1 MKPKSYYETIVNLIV
16 KKAKTPTNPN
26 SMNNLIYMDGM
37 WRGNHIRWCIINN
50 NKDRKV
56 ELHKIVDYMRGETRE
71 IVSLSYD
78 NLEELEL
85 KDLIIMIT
93 QPGGWEWK

>member
-1 MKPKSYYETIVNLIV
+1 MKPKSYYETIVNLIA
-16 KKAKTPTNPN
+16 KKAKAPTNPN
-26 SMNNLIYMDGM
+26 PMNSLIYMDGM
-37 WRGNHIRWCIINN
+37 WRGNHMCWCIINN

-56 ELHKIVDYMRGETRE
+56 ELHKTEDYMRGETKE